1 MFTQALTKRWAG
13 LGAKLLHDCTIEGF
27 ECDNNAIKNIASK
40 AEKCKTSS
48 INDSKNELILTADAF
63 VVACGSHSA
72 PLLRTIGVGLP
83 VYPGKYYSVTFRLFK
98 PEAAPWVGLIDDQIK
113 RAISRLGNQLRVADM
128 IDVGRYDL
136 TLTMPLVRARC
147 ALPARRVG
155 DALLGVVDTRLE
167 SEGGTPNFWAGL
179 QPTTPTNMPCTS
191 KIVVENPWGN
201 AGHGTLG
208 WTHGAGSGKAQ
219 VELISGK
226 KSALALDF
234 YGI

>member
-1 MFTQALTKRWAG
+1 M
-13 LGAKLLHDCTIEGF
+13 LHDCTIEGF

-40 AEKCKTSS
+40 AEKCKTGS

-63 VVACGSHSA
+63 VVACGSRSA

-98 PEAAPWVGLIDDQIK
+98 PEAAPWVGLIDDQTK
-113 RAISRLGNQLRVADM
+113 CATSRLGNQLRVADM

-155 DALLGVVDTRLE
+155 DALPGVVDTWLE
-167 SEGGTPNFWAGL
+167 SESGIPNFRASL
-179 QPTTPTNMPCTS
+179 QPATPTNMSYIGKTG
-191 KIVVENPWGN
+191 IENLW
-201 AGHGTLG
+201 
-208 WTHGAGSGKAQ
+208 
-219 VELISGK
+219 V
-226 KSALALDF
+226 
-234 YGI
+234 